1 MSENNNE
8 QMDLGSETASNND
21 ITDTAITA
29 VPITSSNME
38 VTTTTENSTSKLKII
53 IKTLRK
59 KKNISIDGSSTVKQ
73 EFNLPINQICLTYS
87 SKILNDDDDN
97 INKYD
102 IKDGATIN
110 LVKQILKI
118 NTTTSSASVSSTI
131 PKGTNDTLVCD
142 NQTNTTQLNIMNNP
156 VQHHQVIE
164 NSIVQNVT
172 SNSDLLLYSLLLS
185 NPQMRNL
192 MKSTPDESNDLQRI
206 NDNDVQKPIYS
217 APQKPFDINIFS
229 QLFTGNEENTTIS
242 CMENTN
248 PLSNSSTSDGTD
260 TSKNQQQEQISQMI
274 KNYISQLDQ
283 NVHLIQDVVNKPC
296 IQSLMNSIATNP
308 DIPRQMVANSP
319 KLYAQIIDTLS
330 ATMKE
335 QIRNLDVQALM
346 KNDQVHE
353 AIIQVQKDLKRLH
366 AIVPG
371 KFVQN
376 IPTSIEAASAIDSD
390 FHHKFELKF
399 NTICV
404 HPLFSKAEQ
413 QAIGDRIIT
422 AIEFLNTFFAND
434 DRCATIWTN
443 IMNGAY
449 KTITKGMPIS
459 KINKILFNSS
469 ISSTKIST
477 LERLIQQKIT
487 VAVIHL
493 KAEASPQ
500 ILDSCRTNEYA
511 TTTPRPNEEILIA
524 INPLV
529 FDKKTAGD
537 GSDVTPEA
545 STLFLS
551 MLLLHELTHAARLM
565 SPQKNDTPK
574 LAFFSTYS
582 SPGHYDGGN
591 VLERELLSGEL
602 HINKDSNYSDVKLFI
617 LGQSNKHIQ
626 LSQSNIIDCL
636 NKNNFISLLTLVDES
651 SEPLIKRKRTTENTK
666 TRTNYLETADDEN
679 QENEVKF
686 IPLLQY
692 HARNTYEQTY
702 QIYPNEHFQCLLNY
716 HCENDTLTDQSPD
729 DPIL

>member
-1 MSENNNE
+1 GG
-8 QMDLGSETASNND
+8 L
-21 ITDTAITA
+21 
-29 VPITSSNME
+29 
-38 VTTTTENSTSKLKII
+38 
-53 IKTLRK
+53 
-59 KKNISIDGSSTVKQ
+59 
-73 EFNLPINQICLTYS
+73 LT
-87 SKILNDDDDN
+87 
-97 INKYD
+97 
-102 IKDGATIN
+102 
-110 LVKQILKI
+110 
-118 NTTTSSASVSSTI
+118 
-131 PKGTNDTLVCD
+131 
-142 NQTNTTQLNIMNNP
+142 
-156 VQHHQVIE
+156 
-164 NSIVQNVT
+164 
-172 SNSDLLLYSLLLS
+172 
-185 NPQMRNL
+185 
-192 MKSTPDESNDLQRI
+192 
-206 NDNDVQKPIYS
+206 
-217 APQKPFDINIFS
+217 
-229 QLFTGNEENTTIS
+229 
-242 CMENTN
+242 
-248 PLSNSSTSDGTD
+248 
-260 TSKNQQQEQISQMI
+260 
-274 KNYISQLDQ
+274 
-283 NVHLIQDVVNKPC
+283 
-296 IQSLMNSIATNP
+296 
-308 DIPRQMVANSP
+308 
-319 KLYAQIIDTLS
+319 
-330 ATMKE
+330 
-335 QIRNLDVQALM
+335 
-346 KNDQVHE
+346 
-353 AIIQVQKDLKRLH
+353 
-366 AIVPG
+366 G

-582 SPGHYDGGN
+582 TPGRYDGGN

-617 LGQSNKHIQ
+617 LGQNNKHIK

-636 NKNNFISLLTLVDES
+636 NKNNFESLLASVV
-651 SEPLIKRKRTTENTK
+651 EPSKPPIKRKRKRKTENTK

-679 QENEVKF
+679 EENEEKL